1 MGSYVGIDLHRRRS
15 VVVVLNEDGDRVWW
29 SRIDNTT
36 ANLACEVTAAGPD
49 AEVAM
54 EATWGWYW
62 AADVIAECGVRLHLA
77 HPLGIAGYANRR
89 VKNDVADAT
98 LLADLLRMG
107 RLPEAWV
114 APPAVRELREEVRY
128 RAKLCRL
135 RSGLKG
141 QVHQVLGKEGVSPE
155 TKGIWRSGGQRWL
168 DELQL
173 SDVYTN
179 RIESLRDLIELY
191 DREIVQSDTR
201 IHRRLKGDP
210 GYEAIQQ
217 IAGVG
222 RVLAAVFV
230 AEIGDVHRFPDARR
244 LCSWAG
250 LTPRLRESDAHT
262 AAGTSPNRVPACC
275 AGQRSKRC
283 PAPPA
288 IPEPTPSKSV
298 SVSDAVTASVASPRL
313 VISSRSST
321 TGCATATS
329 AVSPPPPTRRE
340 VGHDQTQLV
349 VSA

>member
-1 MGSYVGIDLHRRRS
+1 MGSYVGIDLHRHRS

-29 SRIDNTT
+29 SRIDNTP
-36 ANLACEVTAAGPD
+36 ANLAREITAAGPD

-128 RAKLCRL
+128 RAQVVPAAVGVEGAGA
-135 RSGLKG
+135 SGARQGRGDPGDEGDL
-141 QVHQVLGKEGVSPE
+141 VVRVGK
-155 TKGIWRSGGQRWL
+155 RWL

-173 SDVYTN
+173 ADVYTN

-230 AEIGDVHRFPDARR
+230 AEIGDVHRFADARR

-262 AAGTSPNRVPACC
+262 RRGHITKQGSRLLRWAAIEAVSGAARDPRANAVKVRVGARRGHNIGRV
-275 AGQRSKRC
+275 AAARHLLTLVYYGLRDGEIRC
-283 PAPPA
+283 
-288 IPEPTPSKSV
+288 
-298 SVSDAVTASVASPRL
+298 L
-313 VISSRSST
+313 
-321 TGCATATS
+321 ATA
-329 AVSPPPPTRRE
+329 A
-340 VGHDQTQLV
+340 D
-349 VSA
+349 AA